1 MKLCCKS
8 LFVVGMMT
16 LCLGTQFS
24 SVLVNA
30 QDSTTEKKT
39 EKKVEKKVEK
49 KGGEGR
55 VPAYYGQ
62 IGISQKQRDAI
73 YAAQANYAA
82 QIDVLQKQIKDLEG
96 KRDAEVGAVLTA
108 DQQKQ
113 LAELVEAGK
122 KKAGEQ
128 AKNKKKPDET
138 EAAKPDAA
146 KPEVKKTDA
155 AKPEPK
161 K

>member
-1 MKLCCKS
+1 MKLYCKS

-16 LCLGTQFS
+16 LCLGTQFP

-39 EKKVEKKVEK
+39 EKKVEK

-96 KRDAEVGAVLTA
+96 KRDAEFSAVLTV

-122 KKAGEQ
+122 THDGKQ
-128 AKNKKKPDET
+128 AVSIKCRSWKQFQLRFFCRHNDV
-138 EAAKPDAA
+138 AVSSAFW
-146 KPEVKKTDA
+146 
-155 AKPEPK
+155 
-161 K
+161 